1 MDLKKVQQRR
11 EYIKEWR
18 KEQRH
23 KLRKEHR
30 CIWCKKKVKPVIT
43 YPQFCEE
50 HSEKNRKLKKELEK

>member
-1 MDLKKVQQRR
+1 MDLKKAQQRR
-11 EYIKEWR
+11 EYLKKWR

-43 YPQFCEE
+43 YPQSCEE